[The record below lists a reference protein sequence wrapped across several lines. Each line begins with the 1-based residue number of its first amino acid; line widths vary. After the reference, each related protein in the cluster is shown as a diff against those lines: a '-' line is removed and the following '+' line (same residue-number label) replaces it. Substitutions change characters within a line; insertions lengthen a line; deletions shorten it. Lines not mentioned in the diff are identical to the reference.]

1 MKYRVLGKT
10 GVKVSEVGFGAWAIG
25 GNAHGNSY
33 GPTNDEDS
41 MAAVR
46 KAVDLGCNFFDTADV
61 YGHGHSEEL
70 LGKALSGDRE
80 NMIIATKVGGDF
92 YHGAPRMNFSPDY
105 LDFALKKSLERLK
118 TSYVDLYQLHNPPL
132 ELMKSLD
139 VFQAL
144 ERLKESGRIRHYGVS
159 IHDPQEGLVA
169 MQTGDPSAIQ
179 VVFNVLRQ
187 EAKNELFRAAAS
199 KNVAIIAREPLA
211 NGFLTGKHKSNDVFS
226 QGDIRRNF
234 PRQYVANLVQAS
246 DQLGFLETRIRNRA
260 QAAIRFVLDHNEIST
275 AIPGVKTPEQAN
287 ENLNASELPSLTG
300 EEHLRIKFLRERG
313 FAS

>member
-246 DQLGFLETRIRNRA
+246 DQLGFLETRIRSRA
-260 QAAIRFVLDHNEIST
+260 QAAIRFVLDHHEVST
-275 AIPGVKTPEQAN
+275 AIPGVKTTEQAN
-287 ENLNASELPSLTG
+287 ENLNASDLPSLTG
-300 EEHLRIKFLRERG
+300 EELLRIKFMREQG
-313 FAS
+313 FE

>member
-33 GPTNDEDS
+33 GPTNDEAS
-41 MAAVR
+41 MAAVSN
-46 KAVDLGCNFFDTADV
+46 AVLKECNFFDTADV

-70 LGKALSGDRE
+70 LGKALSRDRE
-80 NMIIATKVGGDF
+80 NIIIATKVGGDF
-92 YHGAPRMNFSPDY
+92 YHGTPRMNFSPNY
-105 LDFALKKSLERLK
+105 LEFALKKSLERLK

-132 ELMKSLD
+132 ELMKSPD

-144 ERLKESGRIRHYGVS
+144 ESLKENGRIRHYGVS

-169 MQTGDPSAIQ
+169 MKTGDPSAIQ

-187 EAKNELFRAAAS
+187 EARNELFGAAAS

-234 PRQYVANLVQAS
+234 PRQYIANLVQAS
-246 DQLGFLETRIRNRA
+246 DQLGFLETRIRSRA
-260 QAAIRFVLDHNEIST
+260 QAAIRFVLDHHEVST
-275 AIPGVKTPEQAN
+275 AIPGVKTTEQAN
-287 ENLNASELPSLTG
+287 ENLNASDLPSLTG
-300 EEHLRIKFLRERG
+300 EELLRIKFMREQG
-313 FAS
+313 FE

>member
-33 GPTNDEDS
+33 GPTNDEAS
-41 MAAVR
+41 LAAVR

-132 ELMKSLD
+132 ELIKSPD

-144 ERLKESGRIRHYGVS
+144 ESLTANGRIRHYGVS

-169 MQTGDPSAIQ
+169 MKTGDPAAIQ

-234 PRQYVANLVQAS
+234 PRQYVANLVEAS
-246 DQLGFLETRIRNRA
+246 DQLGFLETQIRSRA
-260 QAAIRFVLDHNEIST
+260 QAAIRFVLDHHEVST
-275 AIPGVKTPEQAN
+275 AIPGVKTTEQAN
-287 ENLNASELPSLTG
+287 ENLNASDLPSLTG
-300 EEHLRIKFLRERG
+300 EELLRIKFMREQG
-313 FAS
+313 FE